1 MSIDVVD
8 LAVHFGGVVALQ
20 GVSLSVDRGE
30 VLAVIGPN
38 GSGKSTLFNAI
49 TGFVD
54 VTEGRVSVDERD
66 MANIPAHKRIA
77 SGISRTFQT
86 PRINPAD
93 TVEDAVLCGFHP
105 RAKGGLWSG
114 LLRPAAMR
122 RSEDGLQADCWRL
135 LENLN
140 LSGVAHQSLN
150 ELPMGLVRMVDI
162 ARAMAA
168 SPNYL
173 LLDEPAA
180 GLSQAE
186 QNVFAQQVRRLAI
199 QGVGILLVEHNFRLV
214 KSLADR
220 VVVLDRGKVLL
231 RGSAE
236 EVSRR
241 PEFVTAYLGAG
252 HGSTSKD
259 NS

>member
-1 MSIDVVD
+1 MSIVVID
-8 LAVHFGGVVALQ
+8 LAVHFGGVIALQ
-20 GVSLSVDRGE
+20 GVGLSVHCGE

-54 VTEGRVSVDERD
+54 VTEGRVLVDDRD
-66 MANIPAHKRIA
+66 VANIPAHKRIA

-93 TVEDAVLCGFHP
+93 TVEDAVLCGFYP
-105 RAKGGLWSG
+105 SAKSGFWSG
-114 LLRPAAMR
+114 LLHPAAMR
-122 RSEDGLQADCWRL
+122 RSENELKADCRRL

-140 LSGVAHQSLN
+140 LSGVAHQFLN

-186 QNVFAQQVRRLAI
+186 QNVFAEQVRRLAM

-231 RGSAE
+231 RGTAE
-236 EVSRR
+236 EVSRE
-241 PEFVTAYLGAG
+241 PEFISAYLGI
-252 HGSTSKD
+252 GSIVKD